1 MTTRSN
7 RLLTIGGL
15 ATLMAFLIG
24 VLAYTAIAR
33 PSGRPDAPFQLTST
47 RGETVNQ
54 SIFKGRPSLVYF
66 GYTHC
71 PEVCPTTL
79 YEMSGWLQQ
88 LGAEGAPLQALFFT
102 IDPERDTPEVLGPY
116 VGAFSDR
123 ITGITGDEA
132 ETRKV
137 LDAWLVT
144 ASENRSGEDY
154 SMSHSMSVFL
164 VGADGRLKG
173 MLPYAV
179 TMDDAV
185 ARIRDLL
192 LSDGAS
198 GRAARSPA

>member
-1 MTTRSN
+1 MTSRSN
-7 RLLTIGGL
+7 RLLAIGGL
-15 ATLMAFLIG
+15 ATLMAFLVG

-33 PSGRPDAPFQLTST
+33 PSGKADAPFHLTST
-47 RGETVNQ
+47 RGESVDQ

-79 YEMSGWLQQ
+79 YEMSGWLQE
-88 LGAEGAPLQALFFT
+88 LGDEGEPLQALFFT

-116 VGAFSDR
+116 VEAFSDR
-123 ITGITGDEA
+123 ITGITGEKA

-144 ASENRSGEDY
+144 ANENKGTEGY
-154 SMSHSMSVFL
+154 SMSHTMSVFL

-173 MLPYAV
+173 MLPYEV
-179 TMDDAV
+179 TMEDAV
-185 ARIRDLL
+185 ARIRTLL
-192 LSDGAS
+192 LESGSSD
-198 GRAARSPA
+198 RVAANR